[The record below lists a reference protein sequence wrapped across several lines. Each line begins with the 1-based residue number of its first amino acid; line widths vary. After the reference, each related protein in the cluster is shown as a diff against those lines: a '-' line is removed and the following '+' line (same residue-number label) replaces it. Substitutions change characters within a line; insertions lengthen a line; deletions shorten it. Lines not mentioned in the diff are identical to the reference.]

1 MEMAELPSEPPAAHP
16 RRLLV
21 CDDEQKIC
29 SVLTQYFALKGYE
42 VRAVNRGDEALA
54 LVDVFHPSVV
64 LLDLLMPGMT
74 GLETLKDL
82 KQHHPRIKVIMLSAA
97 DHQDVAQGAI
107 ELGADSYVCKPAN
120 LAQLEHL
127 IHGVWPAD
135 SPHQ

>member
-1 MEMAELPSEPPAAHP
+1 MAESPHERTGRHP

-29 SVLTQYFALKGYE
+29 SLLTQYFALKGYE
-42 VRAVNRGDEALA
+42 VRAANRGDEALA
-54 LVDVFHPSVV
+54 LVDVFQPSVV

-74 GLETLKDL
+74 GVEILKEL
-82 KQHHPRIKVIMLSAA
+82 KGHHPSIKVIMLSAA

-107 ELGADSYVCKPAN
+107 QLGADSYICKPAN

-127 IHGVWPAD
+127 VSGCWPATE
-135 SPHQ
+135 PAP

>member
-1 MEMAELPSEPPAAHP
+1 MDMVEAPSEYPASSP

-54 LVDVFHPSVV
+54 LVDAFQPSVV

-74 GLETLKDL
+74 GVETLKDL

-97 DHQDVAQGAI
+97 DHQDVAEGAI
-107 ELGADSYVCKPAN
+107 ELGADSYMCKPAN

-127 IHGVWPAD
+127 VNRVWPAEN
-135 SPHQ
+135 PHQ